1 MPNIKELSNKGFS
14 RRANAMMSDGLSWM
28 SGANGMSSQI
38 NRIPMMYVDP
48 LMDPVLMMFPREND
62 KQLNA
67 RLRHYY
73 TFNPIVHSVIDLHAS
88 YALSDF
94 ELRCE
99 DDSIEQYYND
109 IKERL
114 DLLTMMINLN
124 RDFWLLG
131 NAYMYGDW
139 DDVNCEWVKFNQ
151 FPAENIE
158 VSRSYV
164 GGAAVYFLKPDQSVK
179 KVLQSNTA
187 IDKAVAATIPL
198 EFRNAIISGQPYQL
212 ANERLIHF
220 ANRPAQYALEGE
232 SILKSCLKDLMFED
246 KMRLLQFTYA
256 DRAMYPIKHWKV
268 GSEAKGW
275 VPDKKHFNDVKALI
289 MAGINDPDYNLI
301 THPFVNLEIKDQHG
315 SWENLKDQFEFAQK
329 RIMIGLFCNDAMLG
343 GEASPYAKDMI
354 NMKVVMHRYL
364 MNRNLLE
371 RIIREKVFLPVAKE
385 HGLVKRT
392 QAEIKHNL
400 RLSSSLNNYVLPK
413 FFYKERVNLLSS
425 QSEQEMLLRLRDKKE
440 IPFELIADM
449 FGWDM
454 DQLQEKFNK
463 EADTVFDPLYKT
475 AKDDLAKEKA
485 LRNRILNGDFQ
496 NNNYSDL
503 DKTKENPQG
512 KAGRETGGAANGGG
526 RPSLPEGELS
536 TPESAIIPNGEGE
549 SSPRGKQE
557 EAGELPA
564 PSEPGGLEGLLDGLG
579 GGNE

>member
-1 MPNIKELSNKGFS
+1 MPTIKPLTNKAFS
-14 RRANAMMSDGLSWM
+14 RRANNVMMG
-28 SGANGMSSQI
+28 GAGFFGGYNSQV
-38 NRIPMMYVDP
+38 NHMPMIFCDP
-48 LMDPVLMMFPREND
+48 LLDPVLLFFPREND
-62 KQLNA
+62 KQFNA

-73 TFNPIVHSVIDLHAS
+73 MYNPIVHSVIDLHAS

-99 DDSIEQYYND
+99 DRDIEQYYND
-109 IKERL
+109 IKDRL

-131 NAYMYGDW
+131 NAYMYGNW
-139 DDVNCEWVKFNQ
+139 DQTNSEWINFNQ

-158 VSRSYV
+158 IHRSFA
-164 GGAAVYFLKPDQSVK
+164 GNSAVYFLKPDEATK
-179 KVLQSNTA
+179 KVLTSNSA
-187 IDKAVAATIPL
+187 ADEAVAQTIPA
-198 EFRNAIISGQPYQL
+198 EFKDAIINGKLYQL

-220 ANRPAQYALEGE
+220 ANRPAQYTLEGE

-246 KMRLLQFTYA
+246 KMRLLQFTFA
-256 DRAMYPIKHWKV
+256 DRAMYPIKHWKI
-268 GSEAKGW
+268 GSESQGW
-275 VPDKKHFNDVKALI
+275 FPDKKHFDETKALI

-301 THPFVNLEIKDQHG
+301 THPFVNLDIKDQK
-315 SWENLKDQFEFAQK
+315 SMWEDLKAQFDFAQK

-371 RIIREKVFLPVAKE
+371 RVIREKVFLPVAKA
-385 HGLVKRT
+385 HGLIKRT

-400 RLSSSLNNYVLPK
+400 RLSSSNNNYILPK

-454 DQLQEKFNK
+454 KQLEEKFNH
-463 EADTVFDPLYKT
+463 EADTVFDPLFKD
-475 AKDDLAKEKA
+475 AKNDLSKEKR
-485 LRNRILNGDFQ
+485 LRNRILNGDFK
-496 NNNYSDL
+496 NNDFSTVS
-503 DKTKENPQG
+503 KTKEDENG
-512 KAGRETGGAANGGG
+512 KLGRELGGDTNGGG
-526 RPSLPEGELS
+526 RPSLPEDEKVPDYEPSVLPG
-536 TPESAIIPNGEGE
+536 GEGDL
-549 SSPRGKQE
+549 SPRGKQE
-557 EAGELPA
+557 EAGELP
-564 PSEPGGLEGLLDGLG
+564 EPEGGSDIGDLLSGLG
-579 GGNE
+579 G